1 MRTGNFLLQN
11 NNDKMLLQLFYLN
24 PGSLFETD
32 FLSLLQSLLRDKA
45 HFLPSYTFIPSF
57 LSLPYL
63 SFIFH
68 LLKQGL

>member
-45 HFLPSYTFIPSF
+45 HFLPSYT
-57 LSLPYL
+57 
-63 SFIFH
+63 
-68 LLKQGL
+68 LLGKEKKRRPHISYQMNPVCY